1 MTSAVATLVHPPL
14 GSSRAILLIAASLLL
29 HAFVLS
35 VMRDQLV
42 VPTFDTELPTRTIDA
57 ALIVEAPPAP
67 SPPAPPKRVA
77 PKPRPRPKPAPP
89 PTTPAPPA
97 VIQFAIPEPPP
108 DFVAE
113 NDAPMP
119 EAPGES
125 EGTVSLTEIAAPPTP
140 PPDSSLLTVKPVEA
154 ATPPGTTPGPDLAAE
169 MRELGGASEA
179 LPTSGNYSY
188 KVRDS
193 RYAALTGTS
202 TTEWRVDPA
211 KQRYEINLRATVFGI
226 QLANLS
232 SSGSIRRFGLAP
244 ERYVQKTGTRAPQ
257 AANLDWDKHIV
268 TFSSRSFQRPMQDGI
283 QDRLSFQF
291 QLMAIG
297 QRLPDVMREG
307 ATISMDVAGPGDVES
322 YQFLVVGA
330 ETIETGAGPVEAI
343 KLDRPKSPPAEA
355 RVEVWLA
362 PSRGYLPVKLRF
374 TDRRD
379 NWTETLLESADENRQ

>member
-1 MTSAVATLVHPPL
+1 MTSAVATLAHPPL
-14 GSSRAILLIAASLLL
+14 GFGRAILLILASLLL

-42 VPTFDTELPTRTIDA
+42 VPTLDIEPPTRTIDA

-67 SPPAPPKRVA
+67 PPPPPKRVA

-89 PTTPAPPA
+89 PPAAPPPA

-108 DFVAE
+108 DFAA

-125 EGTVSLTEIAAPPTP
+125 EGTVSVTEIAAPPTP
-140 PPDSSLLTVKPVEA
+140 PPDPSLLVVKPVEA
-154 ATPPGTTPGPDLAAE
+154 ATPPGTTTGPDLAAE

-179 LPTSGNYSY
+179 LPTSGNYVY
-188 KVRDS
+188 KLRDS
-193 RYAALTGTS
+193 RYAALTGT
-202 TTEWRVDPA
+202 TTIEWRVDPD
-211 KQRYEINLRATVFGI
+211 KQRYESKLRATVFGI
-226 QLANLS
+226 QLAHLS
-232 SSGSIRRFGLAP
+232 STGSIRRFGLAP

-257 AANLDWDKHIV
+257 AASLDWDKHIV
-268 TFSSRSFQRPMQDGI
+268 TFSSRSFQRPAQDGM

-297 QRLPDVMREG
+297 QRLPDAMREG

-322 YQFLVVGA
+322 YHFLVVGT
-330 ETIETGAGPVEAI
+330 ETIETGAGSIEAI

-362 PSRGYLPVKLRF
+362 PSRGYLPIKLRF

-379 NWTETLLESADENRQ
+379 NWTESLLESADESRQ

>member
-14 GSSRAILLIAASLLL
+14 GFGRAILLIAASLLL

-35 VMRDQLV
+35 IMRDQLV
-42 VPTFDTELPTRTIDA
+42 VPAFDTEPPTRTIDA

-67 SPPAPPKRVA
+67 AQPQRVA
-77 PKPRPRPKPAPP
+77 PKPRPRPKPVPP
-89 PTTPAPPA
+89 STAPAPPA

-108 DFVAE
+108 DFVVA

-125 EGTVSLTEIAAPPTP
+125 EGTVSVTEIAAPPTP
-140 PPDSSLLTVKPVEA
+140 APDSSLLAVKPVEA
-154 ATPPGTTPGPDLAAE
+154 ATPPGGAIGPDLAAE
-169 MRELGGASEA
+169 MRELGGAGEA
-179 LPTSGNYSY
+179 LPTSGNYFY

-202 TTEWRVDPA
+202 TTEWRVDPD
-211 KQRYEINLRATVFGI
+211 KQRYEIKVRATVFGI
-226 QLANLS
+226 PLADLS
-232 SSGSIRRFGLAP
+232 STGSIRRFGLAP

-257 AANLDWDKHIV
+257 AANLDWDKRIV

-297 QRLPDVMREG
+297 QRLPDAMREG
-307 ATISMDVAGPGDVES
+307 GTISMEVATPGDVES
-322 YQFLVVGA
+322 YHFLVVGA
-330 ETIETGAGPVEAI
+330 ETIETGSGPIAAI

-379 NWTETLLESADENRQ
+379 NWTEMLLESVDESRQ